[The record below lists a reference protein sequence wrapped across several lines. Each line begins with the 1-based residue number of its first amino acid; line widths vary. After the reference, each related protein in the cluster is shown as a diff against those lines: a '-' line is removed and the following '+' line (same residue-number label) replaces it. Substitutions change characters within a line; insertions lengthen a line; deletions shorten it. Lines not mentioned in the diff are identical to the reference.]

1 MRKKSAPAT
10 AAALHCGAVGFSSPR
25 SRAHDPRMPPAATE
39 RTPAIRNGG
48 IDSTPKRIAR
58 KVEPQMIQVAAY
70 AAEQLRPLAVGSR
83 HRLAQL
89 LTRAG
94 ALARRRG
101 R

>member
-10 AAALHCGAVGFSSPR
+10 AAALHCRAVGFTSP
-25 SRAHDPRMPPAATE
+25 SRADDHRMPPATTE

-70 AAEQLRPLAVGSR
+70 APSSLARS
-83 HRLAQL
+83 RLARVIVSL
-89 LTRAG
+89 RC
-94 ALARRRG
+94 
-101 R
+101 